1 MIIKTLLG
9 ICLWRAAPQDLPVS
23 NSLLVSA
30 LIAYGLADVIGV
42 LDNLSMD
49 SAVLAAAV
57 DILLLVAA
65 TNLLLHWRNLE
76 NRFVQTLSALAGC
89 GALLSLVAWTIA
101 EVSRGWFPPAWMW
114 APFLV
119 WYTLVFGH
127 VLRHALSMSL
137 AAGVGVSLLYL
148 ILSMGIT
155 GLFIIDPGR

>member
-1 MIIKTLLG
+1 MIMKTLLG

-23 NSLLVSA
+23 NTLLVSA
-30 LIAYGLADVIGV
+30 LIAYALADVVGV

-49 SAVLAAAV
+49 SAALAAAV
-57 DILLLVAA
+57 DTLLLVAA
-65 TNLLLHWRNLE
+65 TNLVLRWRNLE

-101 EVSRGWFPPAWMW
+101 EVSRGWLPPEWVW

-127 VLRHALSMSL
+127 VLRHALSISL
-137 AAGVGVSLLYL
+137 IAGVGVSFLYL
-148 ILSMGIT
+148 ILSMGVT
-155 GLFIIDPGR
+155 GLFVIDPAR